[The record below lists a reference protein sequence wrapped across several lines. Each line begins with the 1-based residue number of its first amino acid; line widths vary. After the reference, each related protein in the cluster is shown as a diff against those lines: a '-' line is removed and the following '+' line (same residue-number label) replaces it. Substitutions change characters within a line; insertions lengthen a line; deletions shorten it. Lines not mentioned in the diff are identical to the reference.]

1 MGLEDVECDAEE
13 NLVVR
18 DIMTALETITNT
30 INALCTLLVVKLIDF
45 ALLHFKVRE

>member
-18 DIMTALETITNT
+18 DITTALATIINT
-30 INALCTLLVVKLIDF
+30 INALCMLLVVN
-45 ALLHFKVRE
+45 